1 MDLMF
6 PLINMKRKEVNIEID
21 YISNSEEEIEEENYY
36 K

>member
-1 MDLMF
+1 MF